1 MGFNTVLLA
10 VVEEV
15 DVLLPARCLVCVTDA
30 VGVLLPPVL
39 IVGVFV
45 ETVLL
50 ELNIDLL
57 EDFEGAIDLVAVE
70 LAVVVFEAVIVDV

>member
-15 DVLLPARCLVCVTDA
+15 DVLLPARCLVCVTEA
-30 VGVLLPPVL
+30 VDVLLPPVVIL
-39 IVGVFV
+39 GVFV
-45 ETVLL
+45 EAVLL

-57 EDFEGAIDLVAVE
+57 EDFDGGIDLVAVA
-70 LAVVVFEAVIVDV
+70 LVDAVFEAVIVDV